1 VSESVLSLLFQ
12 TSNELRSQNCPMTS
26 FLKISKTKNEDGCQ
40 LNKAPSSP
48 HHGSSTFSLLTL
60 SFSFD
65 SFDPV
70 LGVLFGDTITIIVV
84 MEEESPPL
92 SSYRDRAMLLLPAD
106 HYSGH
111 ILAFLSV
118 RDIVSFATTSRQA
131 LATSLPTLRSI
142 QNSLFFDRALL
153 LSESA
158 SATTTARPLQQ
169 HPPAASRAEPV
180 HSSFKMTLHERI
192 QILAELIPSKYSNR
206 AKIQALRAALQQLL
220 TASSSAAV
228 RRRQRPRQVLGTT
241 CCVNAAATSSAFCH
255 DDDDDDDE
263 YQNDANNNNCTT
275 TRRIGELQSLML
287 PFRLLHQLTWSF
299 SPVVRRRHRED
310 DSDDGDDPI
319 MTTTAKRTCSSS
331 SSSGSCLLDD
341 YLGDVYVV
349 LYLLLSQQQ
358 QNRLHRIIG
367 DGTLPLPGQ
376 KRSNID
382 NNQFR
387 ADNGGDTTSTTITFA
402 ARYGDWVYWHAQ
414 WLTRP
419 GLLTTEQKV
428 RFGVWA
434 ASAVAMDRHDD
445 DEAEMAVVIA
455 PSPAVQRAMAPSSS
469 SVLTL
474 VYDDFAPLMLGL
486 PHFRGRDIVRMLD
499 VSAAVMMMNDYNTT
513 NDADS
518 SSSSSSTLLLAVVR
532 EWIVSAHEQALSHR
546 PMTVRPP
553 EVRFG

>member
-1 VSESVLSLLFQ
+1 
-12 TSNELRSQNCPMTS
+12 M
-26 FLKISKTKNEDGCQ
+26 
-40 LNKAPSSP
+40 
-48 HHGSSTFSLLTL
+48 
-60 SFSFD
+60 
-65 SFDPV
+65 
-70 LGVLFGDTITIIVV
+70 
-84 MEEESPPL
+84 
-92 SSYRDRAMLLLPAD
+92 LLPAD

-111 ILAFLSV
+111 VLAFLSV

-131 LATSLPTLRSI
+131 LAASLPKLHRI
-142 QNSLFFDRALL
+142 QNSLFYDRALL
-153 LSESA
+153 SA
-158 SATTTARPLQQ
+158 ASSTTTTTRQPQL
-169 HPPAASRAEPV
+169 HPPTHFDAPV
-180 HSSFKMTLHERI
+180 YSSSFTTLYERI

-220 TASSSAAV
+220 TASSSPA
-228 RRRQRPRQVLGTT
+228 RRRRRPVLGTT
-241 CCVNAAATSSAFCH
+241 CCANAAATSSASGH
-255 DDDDDDDE
+255 DDDDNNDDE
-263 YQNDANNNNCTT
+263 YQNDENHNNNCTA
-275 TRRIGELQSLML
+275 RWIRELQSLMV

-299 SPVVRRRHRED
+299 APVVRRRYRED
-310 DSDDGDDPI
+310 PM

-358 QNRLHRIIG
+358 QQQDRLHRIID
-367 DGTLPLPGQ
+367 DGTGPSSPLPGQ
-376 KRSNID
+376 RSNID
-382 NNQFR
+382 HYKIG
-387 ADNGGDTTSTTITFA
+387 ADNVTSTTTTSTFV

-419 GLLTTEQKV
+419 GLLTTELRV
-428 RFGVWA
+428 RFGVR
-434 ASAVAMDRHDD
+434 AVTAMDRHDD

-455 PSPAVQRAMAPSSS
+455 PSPAVQRAMTPTTTPPSSS

-518 SSSSSSTLLLAVVR
+518 SSSSSSTSLAIVR